1 MTDGKNKLILQADNK
16 TSTKH
21 LRRLLKQL
29 CDNSLSYIHLYFD
42 ILSVSVHYC
51 FIWCMTQAAL
61 NHVMMPWLVKTV
73 TWRVTVSRF
82 TCAVQAHEYT
92 KPIMSVTWNSSL
104 IFLWFQTHH
113 RDRITRRHTERKAHI
128 QNLKTRRSSKTH

>member
-1 MTDGKNKLILQADNK
+1 MTDGKNKPILQADNT

-21 LRRLLKQL
+21 LRN
-29 CDNSLSYIHLYFD
+29 CVINSLSYIHLYFD
-42 ILSVSVHYC
+42 ILSVSVHSS

-82 TCAVQAHEYT
+82 TCAVQVHKT
-92 KPIMSVTWNSSL
+92 NNVC
-104 IFLWFQTHH
+104 
-113 RDRITRRHTERKAHI
+113 
-128 QNLKTRRSSKTH
+128 NLE

>member
-1 MTDGKNKLILQADNK
+1 MTDGKNKPILQADNT

-21 LRRLLKQL
+21 LRRPLKQL
-29 CDNSLSYIHLYFD
+29 CDKFCHMYFD
-42 ILSVSVHYC
+42 ILSVSVHSS

-82 TCAVQAHEYT
+82 SCAVQVHKT
-92 KPIMSVTWNSSL
+92 NVC
-104 IFLWFQTHH
+104 
-113 RDRITRRHTERKAHI
+113 
-128 QNLKTRRSSKTH
+128 NLE